1 MDAKALLKNKSICT
15 IPYHGFELEPNG
27 NIKNCIISTETL
39 GNIQDNTIQT
49 IIDGKRNVNLKRDM
63 LDERKHKNCSGCH
76 LHEKDRNDLVGIS
89 SRQYYLRE
97 LVEKD
102 NLNFYDDP
110 KNFKLS
116 HVDIRWNN
124 TCNQA
129 CVYCGPDYS
138 SKWATELQKFVKS
151 DKQARQEI
159 KEYIFSNIKDLK
171 NVYLAGGE
179 PLLIKENFEFLQL
192 LQQENAD
199 CHIRVNTN
207 LSKTD
212 TGIYELLKQFKNVH
226 WTISVDAMDKEY
238 NYIRYHGDWNIFKEN
253 LKDIKKLDHKITFN
267 MLHFILNHKSI
278 FECVDYF
285 KSEGFND
292 NSFVIG
298 PVYKPYHYN
307 CLNLPDNILNDVVA
321 ILLQKK
327 EEVTGY
333 LKNSYEN
340 LIQYYTTTEWQKNIR
355 SFYYNMGRLDHR
367 REQESRQIFKTLYEE
382 LDANTLE

>member
-129 CVYCGPDYS
+129 CVYCC
-138 SKWATELQKFVKS
+138 
-151 DKQARQEI
+151 
-159 KEYIFSNIKDLK
+159 
-171 NVYLAGGE
+171 
-179 PLLIKENFEFLQL
+179 LL
-192 LQQENAD
+192 
-199 CHIRVNTN
+199 
-207 LSKTD
+207 
-212 TGIYELLKQFKNVH
+212 
-226 WTISVDAMDKEY
+226 
-238 NYIRYHGDWNIFKEN
+238 
-253 LKDIKKLDHKITFN
+253 
-267 MLHFILNHKSI
+267 
-278 FECVDYF
+278 
-285 KSEGFND
+285 
-292 NSFVIG
+292 
-298 PVYKPYHYN
+298 
-307 CLNLPDNILNDVVA
+307 
-321 ILLQKK
+321 
-327 EEVTGY
+327 
-333 LKNSYEN
+333 
-340 LIQYYTTTEWQKNIR
+340 YTSPSPR
-355 SFYYNMGRLDHR
+355 D
-367 REQESRQIFKTLYEE
+367 
-382 LDANTLE
+382 

>member
-226 WTISVDAMDKEY
+226 WTVSVDAMDKEY
-238 NYIRYHGDWNIFKEN
+238 NYIRYHGDWNTFKGN

-285 KSEGFND
+285 KGEGFND

-327 EEVTGY
+327 EEATGY